1 MSLREDI
8 CNNVATTIAA
18 LGSVQYATREPFK
31 FEELSSA
38 QFPACLIQTAGES
51 REDVTIGS
59 GNVRR
64 QSTLTIQVF
73 GFVKGA
79 TIDASRNTLIEAIE
93 EGLDADRTRGG
104 YALDT
109 QVVEVET
116 DEGAI
121 QPYGGVVLTIE
132 VLYTFIRGNA

>member
-1 MSLREDI
+1 MSIRESVCD
-8 CNNVATTIAA
+8 NVVTTLSNLAATKY
-18 LGSVQYATREPFK
+18 VTREPFK

-51 REDVTIGS
+51 RFDATIGDDGIS
-59 GNVRR
+59 R

-79 TIDASRNTLIEAIE
+79 TIDTARNALIEAIE

-104 YALDT
+104 FALDT
-109 QVVEVET
+109 QIVEVET
-116 DEGAI
+116 DEGTI
-121 QPYGGVVLTIE
+121 HPYGGIVVTVA
-132 VLYTFIRGNA
+132 VLYTFTRGNA